1 MSCQWREKVALYV
14 DDELP
19 PAERQAFFAH
29 LDACPE
35 CLPAVAAQMEL
46 KKAVRM
52 AGARFTAPP
61 ELRAAVYRSIHSPKS
76 VSPWWKWAFA
86 PVCALLLGIV
96 GFVLFP
102 RSQSDPM
109 MPALVDQHVTTLA
122 SEHPVDV
129 ESNNFHNV
137 RPWYQGKLPFTFN
150 MPEVKDSPFT
160 LIGGKVVYAG
170 QNPGAEL
177 LYQMRQHK
185 ISIFVFQVKT
195 TGSAPAAS
203 HDLSFNVSSW
213 TQGGLR
219 YYMVTDANKDEAG
232 KLAVMF
238 QQANG
243 S

>member
-1 MSCQWREKVALYV
+1 MSCQWREKVARYV

-19 PAERQAFFAH
+19 AAEQQEFSAH
-29 LDACPE
+29 LSGCSE
-35 CLPAVAAQMEL
+35 CLAAVSAQMEL
-46 KKAVRM
+46 KKAVRV
-52 AGARFTAPP
+52 AGARFSAPP
-61 ELRAAVYRSIHSPKS
+61 ALRAAVYRSIHPQKG
-76 VSPWWKWAFA
+76 VNLWWKWALA
-86 PVCALLLGIV
+86 PVCAVLLGVV
-96 GFVLFP
+96 GVLLFLRP
-102 RSQSDPM
+102 HNDPM
-109 MPALVDQHVTTLA
+109 MAALVDQHVTTLA

-129 ESNNFHNV
+129 ASDNFHNV

-170 QNPGAEL
+170 QNPRAEL

-185 ISIFVFQVKT
+185 LSIFVFQAKP

>member
-1 MSCQWREKVALYV
+1 MSCEWREKVAGYV
-14 DDELP
+14 DDEM
-19 PAERQAFFAH
+19 PAAEQQEFSTH
-29 LDACPE
+29 LSACPE
-35 CLPAVAAQMEL
+35 CVAAVSAQTEL
-46 KKAVRM
+46 KKAVRL

-61 ELRAAVYRSIHSPKS
+61 ELHAAVYRSLHPQKN
-76 VSPWWKWAFA
+76 VSQWWKLAMA
-86 PVCALLLGIV
+86 PLCAVLLGVIA
-96 GFVLFP
+96 FLLFP
-102 RSQSDPM
+102 RTQSDPM
-109 MPALVDQHVTTLA
+109 MAALVDQHVTTLA

-129 ESNNFHNV
+129 LSDNLHNV

-177 LYQMRQHK
+177 VYQMRQHK
-185 ISIFVFQVKT
+185 ISVFVFQAKT
-195 TGSAPAAS
+195 TGNGSFTS

-219 YYMVTDANKDEAG
+219 YYLVTDANKDEAG
-232 KLAVMF
+232 KLATMF
-238 QQANG
+238 KEVNR